1 MFGVGVLLGV
11 REKYGISLETR
22 QSFRCGFYPD
32 FSYFHEPGS
41 SFSLLWLTTWFFVS
55 TSTEIALA
63 LVNVV
68 NDGEPKV
75 KGAMISSLLDIGRRQ
90 PEVLLSVCANFI
102 KDKKPE
108 RDHRVILLNIMVEII
123 QLSRDKLPDDLCLT
137 LIDLS
142 VTEMVA
148 EKVTRKVPPP

>member
-1 MFGVGVLLGV
+1 M
-11 REKYGISLETR
+11 
-22 QSFRCGFYPD
+22 
-32 FSYFHEPGS
+32 
-41 SFSLLWLTTWFFVS
+41 
-55 TSTEIALA
+55 
-63 LVNVV
+63 VNVV

-90 PEVLLSVCANFI
+90 PEVLLGVCASFI

-148 EKVTRKVPPP
+148 EKVTNLSSSSVHLFFSFSLSFVH